1 VSPDDDEYRI
11 GAEFGKYNSS
21 TEKGEYIINVGY
33 VLKSIQDRKKFSEK
47 EFLHHFRYT
56 YTAKW
61 MHLLLF
67 SSFSTKHASICTR
80 KKYTCTYHARTH
92 TKELD
97 RRLCQTVYNIPAT
110 IEQFQSSE
118 KRSIHRAMFGSR
130 RNRSRAE
137 RWVEGSAA
145 IWRVLEKHK
154 QGRALGRGPL
164 LVTH

>member
-1 VSPDDDEYRI
+1 MYKKV
-11 GAEFGKYNSS
+11 FK
-21 TEKGEYIINVGY
+21 TEK
-33 VLKSIQDRKKFSEK
+33 SSRKKDFG
-47 EFLHHFRYT
+47 HHFRYT

-67 SSFSTKHASICTR
+67 ASFPTKHASICTR
-80 KKYTCTYHARTH
+80 TKYTCTYHTH

-154 QGRALGRGPL
+154 QGRALGRRTVVL
-164 LVTH
+164 Y